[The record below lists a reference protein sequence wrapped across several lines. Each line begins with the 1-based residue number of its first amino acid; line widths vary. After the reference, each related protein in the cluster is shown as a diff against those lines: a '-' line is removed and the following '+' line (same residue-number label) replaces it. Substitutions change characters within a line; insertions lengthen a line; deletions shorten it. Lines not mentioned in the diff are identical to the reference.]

1 MFPKCSCLSVNSSG
15 AGHWLWKV
23 VEYNSPCL
31 VGFGKWGIAGVLA
44 GTFPGKLLPA
54 ERGSGSSLFFSEL
67 KLYSVVVSWQKLLPE

>member
-1 MFPKCSCLSVNSSG
+1 
-15 AGHWLWKV
+15 
-23 VEYNSPCL
+23 L